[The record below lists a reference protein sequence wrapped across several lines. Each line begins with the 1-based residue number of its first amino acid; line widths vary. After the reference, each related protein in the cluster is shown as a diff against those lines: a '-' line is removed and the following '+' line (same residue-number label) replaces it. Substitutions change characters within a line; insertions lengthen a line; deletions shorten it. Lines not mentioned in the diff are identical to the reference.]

1 MQVNGKYQVKA
12 VHLEV
17 LHRVA
22 VSLCSELKSF
32 QLNHVKRDLN
42 AIADRLANR
51 AVRLIPVSIL
61 VFY

>member
-1 MQVNGKYQVKA
+1 
-12 VHLEV
+12 
-17 LHRVA
+17 
-22 VSLCSELKSF
+22 
-32 QLNHVKRDLN
+32 VKRDLN